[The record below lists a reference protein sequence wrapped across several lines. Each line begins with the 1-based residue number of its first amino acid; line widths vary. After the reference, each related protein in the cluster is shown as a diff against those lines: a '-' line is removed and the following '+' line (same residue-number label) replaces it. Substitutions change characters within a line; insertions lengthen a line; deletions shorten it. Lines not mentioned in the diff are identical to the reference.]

1 MELPKVNLDFLR
13 TVPLN
18 QKVALLVMILLGISG
33 VFYTYVTVP
42 KTDQI
47 TSLQGQVGKLNAEV
61 ESLTIRVKLLDQLI
75 AASKQLEIELE
86 KKKERLPPMEEAFTL
101 LKHLSDLGVR
111 LGLDI
116 KLWRP
121 KAHVV
126 DSTKLFVRVPVD
138 VEVTGGYHTAA
149 MFFDR
154 ISKMTRIVNV
164 SDLRMGSP
172 RIEAERTVIQA
183 VFELTAFVAP
193 NEN

>member
-1 MELPKVNLDFLR
+1 VETPKINLDFLR

-18 QKVALLVMILLGISG
+18 QKVAVLAMVLVGISAI
-33 VFYTYVTVP
+33 FYTYVTVP
-42 KTDQI
+42 KTDEI
-47 TSLQGQVGKLNAEV
+47 TNLQGQVGKLNAEI
-61 ESLTIRVKLLDQLI
+61 ESLSLKVKHLDQLI
-75 AASKQLEIELE
+75 AAGKQLEIELE

-116 KLWRP
+116 KSWRP
-121 KAHVV
+121 KPHVE

-154 ISKMTRIVNV
+154 ISKMPRIVNV
-164 SDLRMGSP
+164 SDVRMGSP
-172 RIEAERTVIQA
+172 RIEADRTVIQA

-193 NEN
+193 TEN